1 MSEEPRQENTGVGT
15 RQSKP
20 VFIALC
26 LSAVFVAAF
35 LYYMNFTRG
44 MLNQDEGWYL
54 YAASLI
60 NEGQTPYID
69 FASTQ
74 GPVMPYV
81 YSAAQPLVDKWGVA
95 GGRLFTAVLGII
107 CVLLSSILAG
117 RLAVNKRTRWFVV
130 FCVFCLAGINVY
142 QSYFFTIIKTYSLAG
157 LLITAGFLVMT
168 AGLNRRYCW
177 FAMLLSGAFIGLA
190 AGTRISAAFIL
201 PVVFGGLLWADMQ
214 KYEGV
219 PRFSWLW
226 FGLGACVLLAGEYLP
241 FAVKA
246 PKALWFALYEYHAG
260 REPGNILAY
269 KAGFISRLVQAYFIC
284 ASIIALLFV
293 SAFKKTAEPEKGQ
306 AHKLFIPFLIIV
318 STVLVTAVHFMAP
331 FPYDDYQA
339 MIFPL
344 FAAGIVVVAE
354 YRLSMLIL
362 RENAPRNYLLIA
374 AAVFL
379 VSTAAAFSS
388 SMNEKWFIG
397 ERDKIWWPVRKEAPM
412 KTLKRAAEIVRILAP
427 DDKVLLT
434 QDIYLAVET
443 GMKVPHGLELG
454 PFSYFPN
461 WSREKAESCH
471 VLNRQMFLDLIGKC
485 EANIAA
491 FSGYGLAIQA
501 PEIKELPKDE
511 SFLLKKSLLE
521 RYESA
526 ECDIRNFG
534 QADTELVIFKKKEAS
549 DEKTTK

>member
-1 MSEEPRQENTGVGT
+1 M
-15 RQSKP
+15 
-20 VFIALC
+20 
-26 LSAVFVAAF
+26 
-35 LYYMNFTRG
+35 
-44 MLNQDEGWYL
+44 
-54 YAASLI
+54 
-60 NEGQTPYID
+60 
-69 FASTQ
+69 
-74 GPVMPYV
+74 
-81 YSAAQPLVDKWGVA
+81 
-95 GGRLFTAVLGII
+95 
-107 CVLLSSILAG
+107 
-117 RLAVNKRTRWFVV
+117 
-130 FCVFCLAGINVY
+130 
-142 QSYFFTIIKTYSLAG
+142 
-157 LLITAGFLVMT
+157 
-168 AGLNRRYCW
+168 
-177 FAMLLSGAFIGLA
+177 
-190 AGTRISAAFIL
+190 
-201 PVVFGGLLWADMQ
+201 
-214 KYEGV
+214 
-219 PRFSWLW
+219 
-226 FGLGACVLLAGEYLP
+226 LAGEYFP

-260 REPGNILAY
+260 REPGNVLAY
-269 KAGFISRLVQAYFIC
+269 KAGFISRLVQSYFIC
-284 ASIIALLFV
+284 ASIIAILAISF
-293 SAFKKTAEPEKGQ
+293 FKKTANPEKEQ
-306 AHKLFIPFLIIV
+306 NHKLFIPFLIIV
-318 STVLVTAVHFMAP
+318 SVVLVSAVHFMAP

-354 YRLSMLIL
+354 YRLSMLIQ

-397 ERDKIWWPVRKEAPM
+397 ERDKIWWPVRKEAPI

-471 VLNRQMFLDLIGKC
+471 VLNRQMFLELIEKC

-511 SFLLKKSLLE
+511 VFLLKRSLLE

-549 DEKTTK
+549 DEKTAK